1 MMGFSTAFKAIISS
15 QNMKII
21 LKPCFVSSYTIGNTE
36 GVGSERNG
44 DQSEEKCEN
53 KDRKE

>member
-21 LKPCFVSSYTIGNTE
+21 LQPCFVSSYTIGNTE
-36 GVGSERNG
+36 GVGSEQNG

>member
-1 MMGFSTAFKAIISS
+1 MGFSTAFKAIISS

-36 GVGSERNG
+36 GVGSEQNG